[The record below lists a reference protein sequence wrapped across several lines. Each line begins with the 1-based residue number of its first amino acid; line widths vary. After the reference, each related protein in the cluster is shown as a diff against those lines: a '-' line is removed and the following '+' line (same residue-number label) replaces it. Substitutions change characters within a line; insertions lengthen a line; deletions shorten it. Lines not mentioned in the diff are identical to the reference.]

1 MRTRLWTYLQDFN
14 PKQQHFI
21 IKTQKPSKPS
31 DSLDLENYLTATQ
44 IELAN
49 ISEKQSL
56 RIKSNLNLVRGAIS
70 NIKKNTTIRSKVRN
84 NLSTHLRR
92 ALKSL
97 KGNTD
102 LVIKKADKGQ
112 STVVIDK
119 QGYIQE
125 GHRQLQSSSHYC
137 PIDTNL
143 TDETATKVHT
153 ALLDMLEKGE
163 ISDSNLSYLDP
174 LFNEQLRTPEMYLL
188 NKIHSNPPTKS
199 RPIIACNSSPVERIA
214 EFLDFFLVPIVQ
226 KQDTYLKDTSDF
238 IRKLEQVQIPNN
250 ALIITLDYCSMYTNV
265 PHDEALSALRY
276 TLNNN
281 TQHQYVKGVKRPS
294 TDSLCHLAQIILE
307 NNTFVFNGQ
316 NWKQSLGVAMGVKVS
331 PELCDLTIFR
341 MEKEFLKQCTTDMF
355 LWKRYRDDV
364 FAIWTGSIDAAH
376 QFLNYANSLHK
387 TLKFEYCISPDG
399 ANFLDTTIFKGTRF
413 ALEGLLDFK
422 PYTKPTETF
431 QYLHRT
437 SAHPPSVFTG
447 LIKGELIRFV
457 RTSTNK
463 CDYLVTCGF
472 V

>member
-1 MRTRLWTYLQDFN
+1 M
-14 PKQQHFI
+14 
-21 IKTQKPSKPS
+21 
-31 DSLDLENYLTATQ
+31 
-44 IELAN
+44 
-49 ISEKQSL
+49 
-56 RIKSNLNLVRGAIS
+56 
-70 NIKKNTTIRSKVRN
+70 
-84 NLSTHLRR
+84 
-92 ALKSL
+92 
-97 KGNTD
+97 
-102 LVIKKADKGQ
+102 
-112 STVVIDK
+112 
-119 QGYIQE
+119 
-125 GHRQLQSSSHYC
+125 
-137 PIDTNL
+137 
-143 TDETATKVHT
+143 
-153 ALLDMLEKGE
+153 
-163 ISDSNLSYLDP
+163 
-174 LFNEQLRTPEMYLL
+174 
-188 NKIHSNPPTKS
+188 
-199 RPIIACNSSPVERIA
+199 
-214 EFLDFFLVPIVQ
+214 
-226 KQDTYLKDTSDF
+226 KDTSDF

-463 CDYLVTCGF
+463 CDYLARADLFKSKLLLRGYSSYEFEAAFSSVDHADRNVYLRERDRNSKNMFPLVFVTLYNPHVHGLRRALLKHWSIISNNKLLSPGF
-472 V
+472 SETTNASV